1 MISYIVPSNQP
12 LRQALV
18 LCYTKGMIIAVDTGG
33 TKTLVAAFSDEGAIK
48 EEIKFPTPKNK
59 KEWVRQLRQAI
70 EDITH
75 EARIDVI
82 VVAIPGIVKSGVA
95 IWCNHL
101 LWANYNVQAEIEA
114 QFPGVPVL
122 VENDANLGGLG
133 EVRRLKN
140 IPSSALYVTIST
152 GIGTGFISN
161 GVIDPGLR
169 LSEGGRSLI
178 EYNGVVQEWEMF
190 GAGSSVYAAYGKFAR
205 DIHSKRIWK
214 QIADRF
220 SRGFLAI
227 IPLAQPD
234 VIIIGGSMGTYFD
247 RYEEALL
254 GILREKMPPHIPV
267 PKFSKAKD
275 AEKAVIYGCYFYGSD
290 WAHRDR

>member
-1 MISYIVPSNQP
+1 
-12 LRQALV
+12 
-18 LCYTKGMIIAVDTGG
+18 MIIAVDTGG

-48 EEIKFPTPKNK
+48 DEIKFPTPKDK
-59 KEWVRQLRQAI
+59 KEWVVQLRQAI
-70 EDITH
+70 EDVAH
-75 EARIDVI
+75 EAHIDAI
-82 VVAIPGIVKSGVA
+82 VVAIPGIVKNGVA

-114 QFPGVPVL
+114 QFPGVLVL

-133 EVRRLKN
+133 EVRRMKT

-152 GIGTGFISN
+152 GIGTGFISD
-161 GVIDPGLR
+161 GVIDQGLR
-169 LSEGGRSLI
+169 LSEGGRSLV

-205 DIHSKRIWK
+205 DIHSPRTWR

-227 IPLAQPD
+227 IPLVQPD

-247 RYEEALL
+247 RYDTALL
-254 GILREKMPPHIPV
+254 GILKEKLPPHIPV
-267 PKFSKAKD
+267 PKFAKAKD
-275 AEKAVIYGCYFYGSD
+275 AEKAVIFGCYFYGSD
-290 WAHRDR
+290 WTRQND